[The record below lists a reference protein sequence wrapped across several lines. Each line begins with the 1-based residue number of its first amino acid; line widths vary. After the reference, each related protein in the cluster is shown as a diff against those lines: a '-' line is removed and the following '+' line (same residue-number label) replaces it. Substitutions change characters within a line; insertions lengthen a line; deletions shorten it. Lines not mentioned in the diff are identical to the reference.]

1 MSGHMLQVKHHFLSH
16 THTPAGRLGGQFGA
30 RAADRLR
37 QRVTH
42 QRQPRSAFQQ
52 NNQRVMATHS
62 CLLSHGKKRG
72 MFTSGQQSI
81 RQHTSQ
87 GGWAKW
93 GGHKMFTAEAQ
104 YWILIL
110 HSAFTRCTSLP
121 QRWPNTLGN
130 GAPLLQMTCCQTWR
144 TDTPSSP

>member
-1 MSGHMLQVKHHFLSH
+1 MLQVKHHFLSH
-16 THTPAGRLGGQFGA
+16 AHTPAGRLGGQFGA
-30 RAADRLR
+30 SAADRLR

-62 CLLSHGKKRG
+62 CLLLSHGKKKRG

-87 GGWAKW
+87 RG
-93 GGHKMFTAEAQ
+93 GGHKMFTAEA
-104 YWILIL
+104 
-110 HSAFTRCTSLP
+110 HFFFCT
-121 QRWPNTLGN
+121 QH
-130 GAPLLQMTCCQTWR
+130 LQGVHLC
-144 TDTPSSP
+144 P